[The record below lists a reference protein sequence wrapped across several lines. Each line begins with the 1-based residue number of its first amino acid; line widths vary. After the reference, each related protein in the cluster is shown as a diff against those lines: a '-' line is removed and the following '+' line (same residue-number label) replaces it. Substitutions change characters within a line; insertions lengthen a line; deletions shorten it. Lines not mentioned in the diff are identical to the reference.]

1 MVQGGSM
8 NVSIATVNNAVVVGA
23 DGELDIMSAPQLDQV
38 LTEAITQASSR
49 LVLDLSDVTFMDST
63 GLGTVV
69 KALKRCREK
78 NLDFRVVVT
87 TERVRKV
94 FEITGLDSLI
104 SLSDALDAAL
114 SA

>member
-1 MVQGGSM
+1 M
-8 NVSIATVNNAVVVGA
+8 NTSITTVDSAVVVTA
-23 DGELDIMSAPQLDQV
+23 EGELDLVSASQLDIA
-38 LTEAITQASSR
+38 LTDGIAAAQGR
-49 LVLDLSDVTFMDST
+49 VVLDLRAVTFMDST

-69 KALKRCREK
+69 KGLKRSREK
-78 NLDFRVVVT
+78 NLDFRVVVE

-104 SLSDALDAAL
+104 VLSSSLDDAL

>member
-1 MVQGGSM
+1 M
-8 NVSIATVNNAVVVGA
+8 NVTTSQTNGVVVVSA
-23 DGELDIMSAPQLDQV
+23 DGELDIVTAGQLD
-38 LTEAITQASSR
+38 TELVAGLEQASLR
-49 LVLDLSDVTFMDST
+49 LVLDLSAVSFMDST

-78 NLDFRVVVT
+78 DVEFRVVVS

-94 FEITGLDSLI
+94 FEITGLNTLI
-104 SLSDALDAAL
+104 SLTESLEGAL

>member
-1 MVQGGSM
+1 M
-8 NVSIATVNNAVVVGA
+8 NVSITTVDSAIVVTAVV
-23 DGELDIMSAPQLDQV
+23 ELDLVSAPQLDGV
-38 LTEAITQASSR
+38 LTEGISQASAR
-49 LVLDLSDVTFMDST
+49 LVLDLSAVTFLDST

-78 NLDFRVVVT
+78 DLDFRVVVS

-104 SLSDALDAAL
+104 ALSSALDDALNP
-114 SA
+114 